1 MCKQEEH
8 RQIRRFSNCAVIVAH
23 PDDETLWAGGTIL
36 MNPEARWTVVTLCR
50 RSDEDRSSRFFRALE
65 NFNATGAMGDLD
77 DGPKQSPLIDCEVQN
92 AILSLLSSNK
102 FDLIV
107 THSVLGE
114 YTRHLR
120 HEETGKAVLTL
131 CRGGKLSATAVWAF
145 AYEDG
150 GGKHL
155 PRAVQDADIHIRLPE
170 EIWQK
175 KYEIIAEIYG
185 FDCQS
190 FEAKITPREEAFWCF
205 GAGDNFQK
213 RLKNRS

>member
-1 MCKQEEH
+1 MVEPKLYQ
-8 RQIRRFSNCAVIVAH
+8 RIPNFNSCAVVVAH
-23 PDDETLWAGGTIL
+23 PDDETLWAGGTML
-36 MNPEARWTVVTLCR
+36 THPEVKWTVVTLCR
-50 RSDEDRSSRFFRALE
+50 GSDQDRSSRFFRALE
-65 NFNATGAMGDLD
+65 NFNATGIMGDLG
-77 DGPKQSPLIDCEVQN
+77 DGPKQPPLINCEVQN

-102 FDLIV
+102 FDIIV

-131 CRGGKLSATAVWAF
+131 CRGGKLSASAVWAF

-155 PRAVQDADIHIRLPE
+155 PRAVQDADIRIRLPK

-175 KYEIIAEIYG
+175 KYDIITETYG

-190 FEAKITPREEAFWCF
+190 FEAKTTPREEAFWCF